1 MGMGSPYEA
10 HLGGFLVRNVTEI
23 LSILGEQGGGDD
35 TCLHEFVWGG
45 YSDLIFLDGG

>member
-10 HLGGFLVRNVTEI
+10 HAGGFWVRNVTEN

-35 TCLHEFVWGG
+35 TCLHEFVWEGC
-45 YSDLIFLDGG
+45 SDSIFLDGG